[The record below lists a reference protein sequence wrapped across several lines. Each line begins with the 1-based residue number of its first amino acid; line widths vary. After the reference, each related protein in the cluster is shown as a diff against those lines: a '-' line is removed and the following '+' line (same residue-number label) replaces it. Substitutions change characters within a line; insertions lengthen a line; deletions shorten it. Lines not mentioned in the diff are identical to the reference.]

1 MAPLKIPEIDK
12 SYNFPSPKLEY
23 LLRVFEG
30 FPNGIFFDQ
39 VKWDE
44 IGREAGQQKSLFKIR
59 LNWGETAP
67 SSSWVFLMDKAWIR

>member
-1 MAPLKIPEIDK
+1 MFAFLKEKYGQTWDKFAKRGGWHKVLTFAVFFLLMALLKIPENYK

-39 VKWDE
+39 VK
-44 IGREAGQQKSLFKIR
+44 
-59 LNWGETAP
+59 
-67 SSSWVFLMDKAWIR
+67 